1 MSVPVPYRYETT
13 HAIAA
18 VVAEHPA
25 LAPGDETGAVVTV
38 AGRLMLRRDQGKLVF
53 GQLQDATGRIQI
65 FAPAATTPEFE
76 AFTKLSIGDWIGVTG
91 EVMATKRGEL
101 SLRPTAWVLLAE
113 ARRPF
118 PDKWHGLA
126 DVDLRYRQRYVDL
139 WVTDESRRALTMR
152 SHIVSLTRHFLE
164 DRRFL

>member
-1 MSVPVPYRYETT
+1 MSVPVPYRYEST

-65 FAPAATTPEFE
+65 FAPAATTLHSGG
-76 AFTKLSIGDWIGVTG
+76 AC
-91 EVMATKRGEL
+91 
-101 SLRPTAWVLLAE
+101 SLRC
-113 ARRPF
+113 R
-118 PDKWHGLA
+118 
-126 DVDLRYRQRYVDL
+126 
-139 WVTDESRRALTMR
+139 
-152 SHIVSLTRHFLE
+152 
-164 DRRFL
+164 